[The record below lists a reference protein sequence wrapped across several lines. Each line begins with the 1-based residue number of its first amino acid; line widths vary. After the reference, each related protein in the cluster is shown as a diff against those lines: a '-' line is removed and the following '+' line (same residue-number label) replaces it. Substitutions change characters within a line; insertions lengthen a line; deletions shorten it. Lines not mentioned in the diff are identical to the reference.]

1 MVFVFEKKENG
12 EKYYYLAHNQR
23 ISAKKWKSFRK
34 YLGKE
39 LPNKTELEKLKK
51 DFVEEFNIPLEKP
64 LAYLDK
70 EKLAKVDYIIGKFHE
85 KIKKYPK
92 IALDKIE
99 RDFTIKFTYNT
110 NAIEGNK
117 ITLIET
123 AALLNKKITPEGKS
137 LREIYEITNT
147 EKALNYLKGY
157 KGILSKRLI
166 LKLHKIM
173 MKNIDDETAG
183 RLRTFD
189 VSIQGANWMPPRGSE
204 VNGKFEEF
212 MDWYSA
218 NKNKL
223 HPLELA
229 SIIHLKFI
237 EVHPFGDGNGRIAR
251 LITNFLLMKN
261 GYPPINIMEKN
272 TIEYV
277 KVLQYAQNT
286 QQFKE
291 LCDWF
296 LQKLGENYAE
306 TLFPAKKLRK

>member
-1 MVFVFEKKENG
+1 MVFVFEKKEKG
-12 EKYYYLAHNQR
+12 EKYYYLAHNIR
-23 ISAKKWKSFRK
+23 ISGKKWKSYRK
-34 YLGKE
+34 YLGKN
-39 LPNKTELEKLKK
+39 LPGKAELEKMKK
-51 DFVEEFNIPLEKP
+51 EFVKEFNIPLEKP

-70 EKLAKVDYIIGKFHE
+70 KKLAKVDYIIGEFQE

-92 IALDKIE
+92 IALEKIE

-123 AALLNKKITPEGKS
+123 TVLLNKKITPEGKS
-137 LREIYEITNT
+137 LREIHEITNT

-157 KGILSKRLI
+157 KGVLSKRLI
-166 LKLHKIM
+166 LSFHKIL
-173 MKNIDDETAG
+173 MKNIESETAG
-183 RLRTFD
+183 KFRTFD
-189 VSIQGANWMPPRGSE
+189 VAIQGANWMPPRGSE
-204 VNGKFEEF
+204 VNKKFEEF
-212 MDWYSA
+212 LKWYAS

-229 SIIHLKFI
+229 AITHLKFI

-251 LITNFLLMKN
+251 LMTNFLLIKK
-261 GYPPINIMEKN
+261 GYPPINIKEKD

-286 QQFKE
+286 HGFKE

-296 LQKLGENYAE
+296 LQKLGEDYAE
-306 TLFPAKKLRK
+306 VLLPKK